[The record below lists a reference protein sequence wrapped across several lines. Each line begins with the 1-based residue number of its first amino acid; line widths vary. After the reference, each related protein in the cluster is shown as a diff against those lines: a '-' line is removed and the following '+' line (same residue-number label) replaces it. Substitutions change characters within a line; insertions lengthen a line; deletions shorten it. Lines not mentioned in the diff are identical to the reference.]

1 MFQAENG
8 VRKSRRAPRPG
19 PRGNHLMGA
28 QPERQGGHASALP
41 SRKASRV
48 SSQTSTAE
56 ES

>member
-8 VRKSRRAPRPG
+8 VRKSRRAPRRG